1 MPDSVSSPAS
11 STPDW
16 RQAPKVRAWEK
27 ALLDAGCTLQELELL
42 QGLRKRDQSL
52 LFALVQAKGKDPEG
66 RPLLPYAL
74 LRGSACVV
82 VPAITVAET
91 GEELLLTVWQRRIAH
106 GRLSLEFPAG
116 MLDETLHDPVG
127 VARRELE
134 EETGLVVRREQLL
147 PLVQRPLYSS
157 PGLSDESIWFYVCP
171 VTLTRKQCDTFHGSD
186 TGAAHE
192 GEHIR
197 VALMTRQEL
206 AVQTDSLQTRLA
218 LHLFEA
224 WKKSPT

>member
-1 MPDSVSSPAS
+1 MTSDSAAASPA
-11 STPDW
+11 PEW
-16 RQAPKVRAWEK
+16 RQAPKVKAWEN
-27 ALLDAGCTLQELELL
+27 ALREAGCNLQELELL

-52 LFALVQAKGKDPEG
+52 LFALVRAKGEDGEG

-82 VPAITVAET
+82 VPAVTVAET

-171 VTLTRKQCDTFHGSD
+171 VTLTRKQCDTFHGRD
-186 TGAAHE
+186 AGAAHE

-206 AVQTDSLQTRLA
+206 AAQTDSLQTRLA

-224 WKKSPT
+224 WKKSPP